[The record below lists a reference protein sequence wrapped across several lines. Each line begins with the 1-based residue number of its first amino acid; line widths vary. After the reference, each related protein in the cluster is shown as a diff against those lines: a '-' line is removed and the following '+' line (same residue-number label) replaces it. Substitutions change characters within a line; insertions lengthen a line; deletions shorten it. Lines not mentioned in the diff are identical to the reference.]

1 MPYRSGFV
9 SIIGRPNV
17 GKSTLLNAI
26 LGEKVAIVSKR
37 PQTTRNKILGVKNLP
52 EGQIVFLDTPGIY
65 KARGV
70 FNILMVKTSLATLK
84 EVDVI
89 LFLVEAT
96 RPMDERDIFIV
107 DKLKKV
113 KTLII
118 LGINKIDLVRKG
130 SILPMMDDYSKL
142 YPFKEIIPI
151 SALYKDG
158 IDLIVKSVYNLLPE
172 GPRYF
177 PEDVITDLPERF
189 IVAEIIREKVFEL
202 TREEIPY
209 SVAVVV
215 DEFKEEQQKGLIHI
229 MATIHVEKDSQ
240 KGIVIGKGGR
250 LIKEIGT
257 KARLDIERLLG
268 SKVYL
273 QLFVRVQEKWT
284 EDMRILKEF
293 GYH

>member
-1 MPYRSGFV
+1 MAYKSGFV

-26 LGEKVAIVSKR
+26 LGEKIAITSSK
-37 PQTTRNKILGVKNLP
+37 PQTTRNRILGVKHLT
-52 EGQIVFLDTPGIY
+52 EGQVIFLDTPGIH
-65 KARGV
+65 KAKGV
-70 FNILMVKTSLATLK
+70 FNILMVKTALATLK
-84 EVDVI
+84 EVDII
-89 LFLVEAT
+89 LFLVEAA
-96 RPMDERDIFIV
+96 RMDEGDIFIV
-107 DKLKKV
+107 GNLKKV
-113 KTLII
+113 KTPVI
-118 LGINKIDLVRKG
+118 LVVNKIDLVKKDTL
-130 SILPMMDDYSKL
+130 LPLIDGYSRL
-142 YPFKEIIPI
+142 YPFQEIIPV
-151 SALYKDG
+151 SALKGDG
-158 IDLIVKSVYNLLPE
+158 VEIIVNRIYELLSE

-177 PEDVITDLPERF
+177 PEDVVTDLPERF
-189 IVAEIIREKVFEL
+189 IVAEIVREKVFEL

-209 SVAVVV
+209 STAVVV
-215 DEFKEEQQKGLIHI
+215 DEFKEDQQKGLISI
-229 MATIHVEKDSQ
+229 MATIHVERDSQ
-240 KGIVIGKGGR
+240 KGIIIGKGGR

>member
-1 MPYRSGFV
+1 MAYKSGFV

-26 LGEKVAIVSKR
+26 LGEKIAITSSK
-37 PQTTRNKILGVKNLP
+37 PQTTRNRILGVKHLS
-52 EGQIVFLDTPGIY
+52 EGQVIFLDTPGIH
-65 KARGV
+65 KAKGV
-70 FNILMVKTSLATLK
+70 FNILMVKTALATLK
-84 EVDVI
+84 EVDII
-89 LFLVEAT
+89 LFLVEAA
-96 RPMDERDIFIV
+96 RMDERDIFIV
-107 DKLKKV
+107 DNLKKV
-113 KTLII
+113 KTPVI
-118 LGINKIDLVRKG
+118 LVVNKIDLVKKDTL
-130 SILPMMDDYSKL
+130 LPVIDGYSRL
-142 YPFKEIIPI
+142 YPFQEIIPV
-151 SALYKDG
+151 SALKGDG
-158 IDLIVKSVYNLLPE
+158 VEIIVNRIYELLSE

-177 PEDVITDLPERF
+177 PEDVVTDLPERF
-189 IVAEIIREKVFEL
+189 IVAEIVREKVFEL

-209 SVAVVV
+209 STAVVV
-215 DEFKEEQQKGLIHI
+215 DEFKEDQQKGLISI
-229 MATIHVEKDSQ
+229 MATIHVERDSQ
-240 KGIVIGKGGR
+240 KGIIIGKGGR

>member
-1 MPYRSGFV
+1 MAYKSGFI

-17 GKSTLLNAI
+17 GKSTLLNAL
-26 LGEKVAIVSKR
+26 LGEKIAITSSK
-37 PQTTRNKILGVKNLP
+37 PQTTRNRILGVKHLP
-52 EGQIVFLDTPGIY
+52 EGQIIFLDTPGIH
-65 KARGV
+65 KAKGV
-70 FNILMVKTSLATLK
+70 FNIFMVKTALATLK
-84 EVDVI
+84 EVDIV

-96 RPMDERDIFIV
+96 TPMDERDIFIV

-113 KTLII
+113 KTPVI
-118 LGINKIDLVRKG
+118 LVVNKIDLVKKDTL
-130 SILPMMDDYSKL
+130 LPLIDGYSRL
-142 YPFKEIIPI
+142 YPFKEIIPV
-151 SALYKDG
+151 SALKGDG
-158 IDLIVKSVYNLLPE
+158 VEIIVDRIYELLSE

-177 PEDVITDLPERF
+177 PEDVVTDLPERF
-189 IVAEIIREKVFEL
+189 IVAEIVREKVYEL

-215 DEFKEEQQKGLIHI
+215 DEFKEDTHKGLISI
-229 MATIHVEKDSQ
+229 VAIIHVEKDSQ

>member
-1 MPYRSGFV
+1 MAYKSGFI

-26 LGEKVAIVSKR
+26 VGEKIAITSSK
-37 PQTTRNKILGVKNLP
+37 PQTTRNRILGVKHLT
-52 EGQIVFLDTPGIY
+52 EGQLIFLDTPGIH

-113 KTLII
+113 KTPVI
-118 LGINKIDLVRKG
+118 LVVNKIDLVKKDAL
-130 SILPMMDDYSKL
+130 LPLIDGYSRL
-142 YPFKEIIPI
+142 YPFKEVIPV
-151 SALYKDG
+151 SALKGDG
-158 IDLIVKSVYNLLPE
+158 IEIIVNRIYELLSE

-215 DEFKEEQQKGLIHI
+215 DEFKEEQQMGLIHI

-284 EDMRILKEF
+284 EDMRILQEF